1 MAETAEVRLRVAPSL
16 QMAPARTFSERQ
28 RQLEAELEERQQ
40 QQQQQQQAG
49 AHLDQ
54 RLLAQA
60 MERLGI
66 DRSITPGD
74 LLSWTEEQRKRF
86 VDSFPLEKLADT
98 VRVMRQLGWAS
109 PETTVTFRNLFWKRG
124 GQVLVNGISGYVK
137 VSAFVALRG
146 GASSRRAAAAR
157 NGGGHRGRHGHAA
170 VSRALRPRLR
180 RSRERRDH
188 GQRTA
193 AV

>member
-1 MAETAEVRLRVAPSL
+1 MAEAAELRLRVAPSL

-28 RQLEAELEERQQ
+28 RQLEEELVERQQ
-40 QQQQQQQAG
+40 QQHQHQQQQQQAG
-49 AHLDQ
+49 AQLDQ

-86 VDSFPLEKLADT
+86 VDSFPLEKLAET

-124 GQVLVNGISGYVK
+124 GQVLVNGVSGYVK
-137 VSAFVALRG
+137 VSAF
-146 GASSRRAAAAR
+146 AAR
-157 NGGGHRGRHGHAA
+157 RGSA
-170 VSRALRPRLR
+170 S
-180 RSRERRDH
+180 
-188 GQRTA
+188 
-193 AV
+193 